1 MHHNVR
7 KLNKKS
13 FLVHKKYSLR
23 NVQTSVKLQSLMELV
38 SGTSLSRLL
47 FVLQLNS
54 RKRKRRKRLCLRH
67 QEKPLTMLN
76 EFKKCRSL
84 LKQMVSLLPSLRQTQ
99 LGIQKLQSVNRH
111 VKKGHS
117 LRLMRRSINARGQCA
132 TSTGK

>member
-38 SGTSLSRLL
+38 SGTSLL

-84 LKQMVSLLPSLRQTQ
+84 LKQMVSLLTSLRQTQ
-99 LGIQKLQSVNRH
+99 LGILKLQSVNRH
-111 VKKGHS
+111 VKKGHG

-132 TSTGK
+132 TSIGK